1 MLLLSRIHYVIRPGV
16 CRDAWIDGDGSAL
29 DTVDLGVQLE
39 WWDSRGL
46 MHEAPLWRD
55 VAGAEYDRKG
65 AVGTWHT
72 EHECMNAGGREE
84 R

>member
-1 MLLLSRIHYVIRPGV
+1 MLLLASVHYVISPGV
-16 CRDAWIDGDGSAL
+16 CRCAFVDGDGATP

-39 WWDSRGL
+39 WWDWRGPVCD
-46 MHEAPLWRD
+46 APRWLD

-72 EHECMNAGGREE
+72 KHECMNVGRREGQ
-84 R
+84 